1 MDESKHALVAAEDDE
16 EKRKEEEEGEE
27 EMEGLSRWKVSVQ
40 GTKGR
45 DQS

>member
-1 MDESKHALVAAEDDE
+1 MAAEDDE
-16 EKRKEEEEGEE
+16 EKEEEEEEEEGEE